1 MKTLHIHIGTP
12 KTATTAI
19 QKFCAD
25 NNPVL
30 NRKGYCYPDFSFDY
44 GRVGKAR
51 NGHFLIGFLY
61 DEDGNRCVDKE
72 MQRISEVMQKIE
84 ELFLTYDHVILSDED
99 IWRFMDEDRTD
110 LWKILKAEADR
121 VGYQV
126 HMIVYFRRQ
135 DQFLTS
141 NWNQNVKGRIG
152 TLCEELFDDFLE
164 KVDKDVRLNYY
175 EKLERVAAVIG
186 KENITVRRFDKSKFV
201 NGSIHSDFLS
211 VIGLA
216 MTDEYQITKG
226 IWNLSLYGNTHE
238 IKRAV
243 NSLPALGDPGAQK
256 FIKNR
261 LMEFSNVSSKQYPCE
276 MFSKEEA
283 EAFLK
288 NYEEG
293 NRKVAEE
300 YLHEPGG
307 ELFDLTVNDTE
318 KWQKNNRYMDEDL
331 ARFTASVGVYLQKEY
346 EDLKKEND
354 ALKKEVNRLK
364 RDVEELF
371 QFRENAKH
379 PFRTMLSHI
388 KRRFKKGN

>member
-84 ELFLTYDHVILSDED
+84 ELFLMYDHVILSDED

-283 EAFLK
+283 EAFLEQ
-288 NYEEG
+288 YREENEQVSEMYFEG
-293 NRKVAEE
+293 QP
-300 YLHEPGG
+300 LFEPGWKDIPKW
-307 ELFDLTVNDTE
+307 EKDNPHMQDDLIRFVGACCMQLME
-318 KWQKNNRYMDEDL
+318 ENRM
-331 ARFTASVGVYLQKEY
+331 LQS
-346 EDLKKEND
+346 
-354 ALKKEVNRLK
+354 RI
-364 RDVEELF
+364 EELEG
-371 QFRENAKH
+371 R
-379 PFRTMLSHI
+379 
-388 KRRFKKGN
+388 KKS